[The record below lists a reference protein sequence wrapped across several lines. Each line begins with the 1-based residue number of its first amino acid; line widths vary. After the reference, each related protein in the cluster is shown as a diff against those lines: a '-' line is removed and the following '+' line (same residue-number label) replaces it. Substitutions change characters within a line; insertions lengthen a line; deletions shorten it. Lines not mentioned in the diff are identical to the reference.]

1 MSVSAWGSAD
11 RGEPPLTLST
21 CPVMKDASSEAKN
34 NTAAAD
40 EKGHARVPAAVVVYL
55 TPMTGNLLESPGSQR
70 SLETEFCCS
79 TMKTSNNWSYHNPRS
94 GNRLSGFGRRRRGIL

>member
-1 MSVSAWGSAD
+1 MSVGAWGSAD

-40 EKGHARVPAAVVVYL
+40 EKGHARVPAAVIVYL
-55 TPMTGNLLESPGSQR
+55 TPMTGNLPESPGSQR

-79 TMKTSNNWSYHNPRS
+79 TMQTSNNWSYHNPRS
-94 GNRLSGFGRRRRGIL
+94 GNRLSGFGRRRRGML

>member
-1 MSVSAWGSAD
+1 MSVSAWRSAD
-11 RGEPPLTLST
+11 RGEPPADTEHP

-40 EKGHARVPAAVVVYL
+40 EKGHARVPAAVIIYL
-55 TPMTGNLLESPGSQR
+55 TPMTGNLPESPGPQR

-79 TMKTSNNWSYHNPRS
+79 TMQTSNI
-94 GNRLSGFGRRRRGIL
+94 GATTTQGVVIG